1 MNTPLNVIT
10 LPLAQ
15 NNIIE
20 ASAGTGKTYTM
31 VTLYLRLLLQA
42 GENNFPT
49 PLDIEQ
55 ILVVTFT
62 RDATREL
69 RQRIRE
75 RTQSWLKLLESYQQN
90 RDKSE
95 IKDNELLAL
104 LPYLEDHLALAIQR
118 LSFACEYIDKAGK
131 RHEVEAEC
139 PVCNGEGFESK
150 NTGRIIAC
158 PSATIILSN
167 SKLHARDLQ
176 ILFDA
181 MENMGVYEAHIIA
194 QAKDEIVLRIDE
206 NITVRLPCLLI

>member
-62 RDATREL
+62 RDGNCVNASVKEP
-69 RQRIRE
+69 
-75 RTQSWLKLLESYQQN
+75 N
-90 RDKSE
+90 R
-95 IKDNELLAL
+95 
-104 LPYLEDHLALAIQR
+104 
-118 LSFACEYIDKAGK
+118 G
-131 RHEVEAEC
+131 
-139 PVCNGEGFESK
+139 
-150 NTGRIIAC
+150 
-158 PSATIILSN
+158 
-167 SKLHARDLQ
+167 
-176 ILFDA
+176 
-181 MENMGVYEAHIIA
+181 
-194 QAKDEIVLRIDE
+194 
-206 NITVRLPCLLI
+206 